1 MANWVRAC
9 GADEIDREDVGRFD
23 HGGRV
28 YAIYRAPDG
37 QFYATDGICTHEHA
51 ILSDGLVMDHTIE
64 CPKHMGRF
72 DYRSGAAKGAP
83 VCDALRTYPARREG
97 DDVLIDLG

>member
-51 ILSDGLVMDHTIE
+51 ILSDGLVMDHIIE

-72 DYRSGAAKGAP
+72 DYRNGAAKGAP

-97 DDVLIDLG
+97 DDVLIDIG